1 MSCSNCP
8 PDACYNGCVNVIS
21 DDCVRYTG
29 ADIPALGIQTND
41 PLSAIE
47 NILITRVVSFLDG
60 TGIDITI
67 NPAYYCEL
75 VSQYLPGG
83 TPTLVDVLSALV
95 RAACTTQTEIDI
107 IDAALVEINGSYAV
121 DCLTGVDSSSTT
133 HQVVQ
138 AIITKLCEVSADL
151 NQLILDVPANYVKIA
166 DLNALIQAYLDS
178 IVPGV
183 TQYSSRMIPYT
194 AVEYYGSLSNF
205 DGTGAGISANG
216 FSRIFLCNGL
226 NGTPDK
232 RGRVPVGA
240 IVGVPGAPLDSSV
253 DPNISGNPNYALG
266 DAGGVNQIVLN
277 TSQLPPH
284 THSTTV
290 DSTSIVD
297 EHGGHQHY
305 VSALGQGST
314 ALDSSHTL
322 CQDAALEGN
331 SSYNFQNSTSSVANT
346 GKTNKVPTGITVA
359 TTVVVTNASTGNGT
373 AHANIQPV
381 RACYFIMYIP

>member
-47 NILITRVVSFLDG
+47 NVLITKVVSFLDG

-67 NPAYYCEL
+67 NPSYYCTL
-75 VSQYLPGG
+75 VSQYLPEG
-83 TPTLVDVLSALV
+83 TPNLVEVLSALV
-95 RAACTTQTEIDI
+95 RAACLTQTEIDA
-107 IDAALVEINGSYAV
+107 IDAALVEINGPYTLG
-121 DCLTGVDSSSTT
+121 CLTGVDSSSTT
-133 HQVVQ
+133 HEVVQ
-138 AIITKLCEVSADL
+138 AIITKLCDVSADL
-151 NQLILDVPANYVKIA
+151 NQLTLDVPANYVKIA
-166 DLNALIQAYLDS
+166 DLNSLIQAYLNS

-183 TQYSSRMIPYT
+183 TQYNSRMIPYT

-240 IVGVPGAPLDSSV
+240 ISGVPGAPLDSSV
-253 DPNISGNPNYALG
+253 NPAISGNPNYTLG
-266 DAGGVNQIVLN
+266 GSAGVNQITLN
-277 TSQLPPH
+277 TSQIPAH
-284 THSTTV
+284 THSATAT
-290 DSTSIVD
+290 STSVVD
-297 EHGGHQHY
+297 EHGGHLHY
-305 VSALGQGST
+305 TSASGANNTTIDGNTVT
-314 ALDSSHTL
+314 ANEHADG
-322 CQDAALEGN
+322 GN
-331 SSYNFQNSTSSVANT
+331 ASYRLTQSTSSVAST
-346 GKTNKVPTGITVA
+346 GKTNIVTTGITVA
-359 TTVVVTNASTGNGT
+359 TSTVVTNTYTGSGT